1 MTIESWKAEF
11 YPVPAAEVVKRTE
24 LEQAK
29 HALLKWTGAM
39 PENLQKHGL
48 RKALGLPILLNQE
61 DELYSSKPAQLIFTN
76 FAKTTQFRFTT
87 EECVWCHNHYKSGGC
102 EGCPLLKHT
111 GKKCENRESA
121 FVEFIHT
128 GDPSIMIKAINEVIT
143 LHENEDEA

>member
-11 YPVPAAEVVKRTE
+11 YPVPAAEVVKATE

-48 RKALGLPILLNQE
+48 RKALGLPILLNQQ
-61 DELYSSKPAQLIFTN
+61 DGFYDSKPD
-76 FAKTTQFRFTT
+76 QFRFTT

-128 GDPSIMIKAINEVIT
+128 GDPSIMIKAINKVIA